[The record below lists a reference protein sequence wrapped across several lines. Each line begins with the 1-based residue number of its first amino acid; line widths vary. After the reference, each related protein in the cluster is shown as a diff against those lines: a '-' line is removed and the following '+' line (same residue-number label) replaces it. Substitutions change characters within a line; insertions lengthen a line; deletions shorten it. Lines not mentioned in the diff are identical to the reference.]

1 MRWTIPFSIRQLKR
15 RLSLLLIP
23 LALLILQGCSNVAY
37 ISQSVGGH
45 LKLVSGSRPVETLL
59 KDRTL
64 EPAFKEQL
72 SLSADIRTFASE
84 RLALPD
90 NDSYRNYVDTGREYV
105 TWSVFAAPEFSQNV
119 RTWCFPVAGCVPY
132 RGYFSK
138 DRAEKFAEEIR
149 SEGFDVYVGGVPAY
163 STLGWLDDPL
173 LNTMFLR
180 GEINL
185 ARVVF
190 HELAHQHVYVPGDA
204 AFNEAF
210 AVAVEES
217 GTILWLESRSDEA
230 GLQLYRSARK
240 RNETF
245 LALIAETR
253 VELDRIYDSA
263 DSDAKKR
270 QAKDAAIERLRA
282 RYRRVRSQKWNGYP
296 GYDHWFNEPI
306 NNAKLA
312 TVSVYNDLQPA
323 FSRLLT
329 LCQGDYERFYEAV
342 SALAKRNPAERRTA
356 LEDADECIR
365 M

>member
-1 MRWTIPFSIRQLKR
+1 MRPTTPFSIRQIKYR
-15 RLSLLLIP
+15 SSLLFI
-23 LALLILQGCSNVAY
+23 ALVLLGLQGCSNVAY

-45 LKLVSGSRPVETLL
+45 LKLVSGSKSVEALL

-72 SLSADIRTFASE
+72 SLSADIRTFATE

-90 NDSYRNYVDTGREYV
+90 NDSYRKYVDTGREYV

-138 DRAEKFAEEIR
+138 DRAQKFADEIQ
-149 SEGFDVYVGGVPAY
+149 SDGFDVYVGGVPAY

-190 HELAHQHVYVPGDA
+190 HELAHQRVYVPGDA

-217 GTILWLESRSDEA
+217 GTILWLKNRSDQA
-230 GLQLYRSARK
+230 GLRFYRAARK

-253 VELDRIYDSA
+253 QELDRIYQSA
-263 DSDAKKR
+263 DNDGKKR

-296 GYDHWFNEPI
+296 GYDHWFSEPI

-329 LCQGDYERFYEAV
+329 LCDSNYERFYKAV
-342 SALAKRNPAERRTA
+342 SDLAKRPPMERRTA
-356 LEDADECIR
+356 LREADTCI
-365 M
+365 